1 MNKQCNSAIKALHR
15 VRHYNSCYWRIKLNK
30 IRNGFQKQAPGV
42 MCSPSSEYYS
52 VIRSG
57 CWIFNA
63 LWNHIRARCVSGRAR
78 LRRYIIMQ
86 WHQHNGHPFKCVTF
100 SKRAQPSATYPATA
114 FGRNPLTCHTHRREW
129 MLNTKLRNQPLIH
142 NYYTQ
147 FKTSVV
153 YSTVPNRKL
162 TSVTNQAIFMIW
174 MIPQILGSEERCATA
189 FFDCRLTIHNWLK
202 KAVISKTKIPFW

>member
-1 MNKQCNSAIKALHR
+1 MAQLTPLLINQNISMDMASEEKGICILILYSKATRVEGINKQRNSTIKALHR
-15 VRHYNSCYWRIKLNK
+15 VRHYNPSYWRIKLNK
-30 IRNGFQKQAPGV
+30 IRNEFQKQAPGV

-100 SKRAQPSATYPATA
+100 SKLAHPSATYPATT
-114 FGRNPLTCHTHRREW
+114 FGRNPLTCHTHQRE
-129 MLNTKLRNQPLIH
+129 
-142 NYYTQ
+142 
-147 FKTSVV
+147 
-153 YSTVPNRKL
+153 
-162 TSVTNQAIFMIW
+162 
-174 MIPQILGSEERCATA
+174 
-189 FFDCRLTIHNWLK
+189 
-202 KAVISKTKIPFW
+202 